1 MRDEA
6 TQRQVDAAEPGT
18 STWLAANAGSGKTR
32 VLTDRVARLLLDEVS
47 PENILC
53 LTYTK
58 AAATE
63 MQNRLFKRLG
73 AWAMK
78 GDDALRGELR
88 QLGVERDLGTEFLQK
103 ARTLF
108 ARAIETPG
116 GLRIQ
121 TIHSFCAGLLRR
133 FPLEAQVSPQFKEVE
148 ERAAELLRADLLDR
162 LADGAEAGLVA
173 DVARHF
179 TGADDGFDTLLKDMI
194 GRKEAFLPARSPEA
208 IRAAYGLPQG
218 FGREAL
224 AGTVFLG
231 GEAELLAE
239 LIPVMEQGGTTDMAA
254 AFHLRAVDG
263 PGEAGLA
270 ALETAMLTQA
280 GTIRKKF
287 PTQKVRKPAD
297 HLMDAY
303 DRLAE
308 RVEEARGWRLA
319 LDGMERDIALH
330 RFAQAFLPAYEAA
343 KQARGWLDFD
353 DLIDRSLALLSDD
366 RVADWVLYRLDG
378 GIDHILVDEAQDTSP
393 KQWKVIE
400 RLAREFTSGEGA
412 RDISRTIFVVGDK
425 KQSIYSFQG
434 ADPSEFDRMRED
446 FGRRLEA
453 TGARLATLTLAHSF
467 RSSPEIL
474 EAVDRTF
481 EGREASGFSPD
492 ETHVAFKSHLPGRVD
507 LWPHVPEAQ
516 KPDEAEWYEPLDRV
530 GAEHHDKV
538 LAARVASGIGR
549 MIAED
554 TLPVEHEG
562 GVAQRSVTP
571 GDILILVRGR
581 GRIFRETIRACKAAG
596 LPVAGADRLKVMAEL
611 AVKDI
616 GALLSFLSVQGDD
629 LSLAAAL
636 RSPLF
641 GWSERELYK
650 LAQGRKGL
658 LWERLRGRAEDYPET
673 LAILND
679 LRDRADYLRPFDL
692 IERIL
697 TRHDGRRRLIG
708 RLGPEAEDG
717 IDALLVQALAYE
729 DASIPSLTGFLQ
741 WMQTD
746 DLEIKR
752 SPESAGGR
760 IRVMTVHGAKGLEAP
775 VVILPDC
782 GPPRTALR
790 DTILRGE
797 DGAFW
802 KMSGDK
808 AAAQARAE
816 EAQKAREAEERDRLL
831 YVAMTRAERWLIVA
845 ASGRLSS
852 SGDDWYSQVQAGMA
866 RAGAGP
872 CAFDFGDAGAGEGLR
887 LGWEWRGLPRTE
899 PAAPET
905 VLPDL
910 PDRYRQP
917 APEPAAVPETRS
929 PSDLGGAK
937 ILPGVDGDDAETAKL
952 RGTRLHLLLEVL
964 PVLPPG
970 DREAAAARLLP
981 DAGADLPSLLA
992 EALGVL
998 DGPAA
1003 AQVFA
1008 PDALA
1013 EVPLAATLPGIGP
1026 LYGLIDRLIVT
1037 PGRVLAV
1044 DFKSNRTV
1052 PSRPEGVPEGL
1063 LRQMGAYQAML
1074 EAIYPAKRVDVALL
1088 WTATAALMEL
1098 PHSIVRDALVRA
1110 TPS

>member
-6 TQRQVDAAEPGT
+6 TQRQVDAAEPGN

-78 GDDALRGELR
+78 SDAELRGELR
-88 QLGVERDLGTEFLQK
+88 QLGVERDLGSEFLQQ

-162 LADGAEAGLVA
+162 MADGPEAALVA

-179 TGADDGFDTLLKDMI
+179 TGADDGFDALLKDLI

-208 IRAAYGLPQG
+208 IRAAYDLPQD
-218 FGREAL
+218 FGPEVL
-224 AGTVFLG
+224 ADTVFLG

-239 LIPVMEQGGTTDMAA
+239 LVPALAAGGKTDQALGETLKG
-254 AFHLRAVDG
+254 F
-263 PGEAGLA
+263 PGAGIEGLA
-270 ALETAMLTQA
+270 HLESAMLTQK
-280 GTIRKKF
+280 GTVSSRFLSKG
-287 PTQKVRKPAD
+287 VRSAVPVLAEQ
-297 HLMDAY
+297 A
-303 DRLAE
+303 DRLAA
-308 RVEEARGWRLA
+308 RVEEARNARLA
-319 LDGMERDIALH
+319 LAGAERDIALH

-446 FGRRLEA
+446 FGQRLAA
-453 TGARLATLTLAHSF
+453 TGTQLATLTLAHSF

-474 EAVDRTF
+474 AAVDATF
-481 EGREASGFSPD
+481 EGRTASGFSPD
-492 ETHVAFKSHLPGRVD
+492 EAHIAFKSHLPGRVD

-516 KPDEAEWYEPLDRV
+516 KADEAEWYEPLDRV
-530 GAEHHDKV
+530 GSEHHDKV
-538 LAARVASGIGR
+538 LAARIASGIGQ
-549 MIAED
+549 MIATE
-554 TLPVEHEG
+554 TLPVEQG
-562 GVAQRSVTP
+562 GTLAQRPVTA

-616 GALLSFLSVQGDD
+616 GALLSFLSVQDDD

-641 GWSERELYK
+641 GWSERDLYT

-658 LWERLRGRAEDYPET
+658 LWERLRRQPDAYPAT

-808 AAAQARAE
+808 AAAQLRAE
-816 EAQKAREAEERDRLL
+816 DAQKAREAEERDRLL

-845 ASGRLSS
+845 ASGKLSS
-852 SGDDWYSQVQAGMA
+852 SGDDWYSQVQAGMK
-866 RAGAGP
+866 RAGA
-872 CAFDFGDAGAGEGLR
+872 AAHKFGDAGEGLR
-887 LGWEWRGLPRTE
+887 LGSDWSHLPRTE
-899 PAAPET
+899 PATDQT
-905 VLPDL
+905 VLPEL
-910 PDRYRQP
+910 PERFRRP
-917 APEPAAVPETRS
+917 APAPAAAPETRS

-937 ILPGVDGDDAETAKL
+937 VLPGADGDDIETAKL

-964 PVLPPG
+964 PVLPPE

-981 DAGADLPSLLA
+981 EAGADLASLLA

-998 DGPAA
+998 EGPAA

-1008 PDALA
+1008 AEALA

-1052 PSRPEGVPEGL
+1052 PSRPEDVPEGL
-1063 LRQMGAYQAML
+1063 LRQMGAYRAML
-1074 EAIYPAKRVDVALL
+1074 EAIYPGHRVDVALL
-1088 WTATAALMEL
+1088 WTATGTLMEL
-1098 PHSIVRDALVRA
+1098 PHSIVRDALARA